1 MLCFCPEKQKLFL
14 QNLAHFYYSILK
26 RGMVFVML
34 SGSICVS
41 CPYLSTEDEPILC
54 QLWEELQ
61 LLAHNSSGM
70 GEILFDFC

>member
-1 MLCFCPEKQKLFL
+1 
-14 QNLAHFYYSILK
+14 
-26 RGMVFVML
+26 MVFVML

-41 CPYLSTEDEPILC
+41 CPYMSNGDEPLLC

-61 LLAHNSSGM
+61 LLTHNSSGM